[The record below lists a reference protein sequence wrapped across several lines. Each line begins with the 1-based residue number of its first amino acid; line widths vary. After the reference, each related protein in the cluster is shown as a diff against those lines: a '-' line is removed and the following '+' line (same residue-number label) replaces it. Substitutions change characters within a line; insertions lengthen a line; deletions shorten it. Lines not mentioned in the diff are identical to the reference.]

1 MVWTRIDLG
10 ERMLYIDDIIIIGDF
25 NLPGL
30 KWCSSQSS
38 FLFADP
44 ERSSFTLPSNIILDA
59 LSTTTLRQINNIV
72 NENGRSLDLCF
83 VNDGSLSP
91 TIEEAPEPL
100 VKSVPH
106 HPALLLSLDISG
118 IVTVTE
124 KPASFF
130 HDFKSADFS
139 AIFQTLDT
147 INRESELDPFD
158 PNAAAVKFT
167 HIVNYIID
175 RHVPKRS
182 AVSNLRAPWVTKEL
196 RQMKTLKN
204 KALRYYTRHKTL
216 QAKHQYR
223 KLNSAYKILSTRCYQ
238 SYLIRIQRGF
248 KTKPKS
254 SWQYIKDQRK
264 ESSLPSYMFLDDT
277 SATSDRDICNLFA
290 QKFRSIFDSGS
301 ISSEQ
306 LNSATSNVPH
316 LSTSFDNF
324 AVDEDTNLKASV
336 KLKHSYSAGP
346 DAYMFPV
353 YKKGDRRN
361 VNNYRG
367 ISALCAIA
375 KLFELVVLDPIF
387 SYCKPYFS
395 YDQHGFMPKRSTTTN
410 LLAFTS
416 KVQDS
421 FASGFQTDAI
431 YTDLSAAFDKVNHEI
446 AIAKLD
452 RIGFCGSLLEWFRSY
467 LSVIKPFLGHNTSLY
482 LRKDKDIPEM
492 EKVMFTEKF
501 CKVMVWQAICECGKI
516 SSLYVT
522 SETMNTQNYIKKCL
536 QKRSLPMFKQH
547 DGPVIFWPD
556 LSFPKRD
563 RKPGPADLT
572 MDNKIKDYYKRTSDP
587 SEAGAAKKSTNRL
600 NP

>member
-1 MVWTRIDLG
+1 MVWIRIDLG
-10 ERMLYIDDIIIIGDF
+10 KRKLYIGAVLSKVSSITNPEDDIIIIGDF

-59 LSTTTLRQINNIV
+59 LSTATLRQINNIV
-72 NENGRSLDLCF
+72 NENGRTLDLCF

-106 HPALLLSLDISG
+106 HPALLLTLDVSG
-118 IVTVTE
+118 IVAVTE
-124 KPASFF
+124 NPASFF
-130 HDFKSADFS
+130 HDFKSANFS

-147 INRESELDPFD
+147 INWESELDPSD

-216 QAKHQYR
+216 QAKNQYR

-254 SWQYIKDQRK
+254 FWQYIKDQRK
-264 ESSLPSYMFLDDT
+264 ESGLPSHMFLDDT
-277 SATSDRDICNLFA
+277 SATSDREICDLFA
-290 QKFRSIFDSGS
+290 QKFRSIFGSGS

-324 AVDEDTNLKASV
+324 AVDEDTILKASV

-346 DAYMFPV
+346 DGIPATFLKRCISHMLTPIKRIFQASLNTSTFPSIWKEAYMFPV
-353 YKKGDRRN
+353 YKKGDRKN

-395 YDQHGFMPKRSTTTN
+395 NDQHGFMPKRSTTTN

-421 FASGFQTDAI
+421 FASGFQTDVI

-452 RIGFCGSLLEWFRSY
+452 RIGFFWFVRSSNTPLLSGALITKTA
-467 LSVIKPFLGHNTSLY
+467 LSV
-482 LRKDKDIPEM
+482 LR
-492 EKVMFTEKF
+492 
-501 CKVMVWQAICECGKI
+501 
-516 SSLYVT
+516 
-522 SETMNTQNYIKKCL
+522 
-536 QKRSLPMFKQH
+536 
-547 DGPVIFWPD
+547 
-556 LSFPKRD
+556 LS
-563 RKPGPADLT
+563 
-572 MDNKIKDYYKRTSDP
+572 N
-587 SEAGAAKKSTNRL
+587 GAL
-600 NP
+600 